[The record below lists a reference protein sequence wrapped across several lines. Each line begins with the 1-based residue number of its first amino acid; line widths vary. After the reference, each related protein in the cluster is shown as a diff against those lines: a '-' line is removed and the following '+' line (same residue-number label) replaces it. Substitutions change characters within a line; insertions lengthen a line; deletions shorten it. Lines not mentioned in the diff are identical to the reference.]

1 MAGILA
7 KERHSLIALSS
18 FQKKFWIAMLNTAQ
32 DTKTRIKNAFR
43 FKENFISIFQ
53 RPNDNYAAI
62 DGLRGLS
69 FVWMFMFHCFLYA
82 KYHYGYDKLLS
93 LIADSG
99 SSLNW
104 LWNADKAVDTFFFLS
119 GFLISALLFKE
130 YNKTHDIKLMNFYG
144 RRYLRLTP
152 VYVFSIFCYWLMR
165 GPHWENLW
173 QNLLYINNFFPYET
187 MAMVWTWTLAVEE
200 QFYLIFPLT
209 LLFIFN
215 KRIHLGY
222 SLVFLFIA
230 SFVIRAALVF
240 FDAKVRGID
249 MSVLVSDYEHLHHYS
264 SVMYDNLYTRYGA
277 FICGI
282 FISYLSIYHQEKVA
296 TLLNKRNLIFLLNC
310 IFLGTML
317 LIVLLPVTNTDI
329 DFPQAFKDFY
339 IIANRNIYSI
349 CLAWIILLCVN
360 KDKSISWLNRFLS
373 FKAWFPLAQ
382 LSYSMY
388 IFHIVV
394 ISFMMFRVRD
404 LTDHGYLNIE
414 QITPVF
420 MLAFCFATLLLN
432 IVISIFTY
440 VCIEKPFMNMRT
452 PRVA

>member
-1 MAGILA
+1 MVGKTITKA
-7 KERHSLIALSS
+7 
-18 FQKKFWIAMLNTAQ
+18 TAQ
-32 DTKTRIKNAFR
+32 VTGHTTISTNIKNAFR
-43 FKENFISIFQ
+43 FKENFSSIFN

-93 LIADSG
+93 LIANSPIT
-99 SSLNW
+99 LNW

-119 GFLISALLFKE
+119 GFLISTLLFKE
-130 YNKTHDIKLMNFYG
+130 HKKTQNIKLLSFYS

-152 VYVFSIFCYWLMR
+152 VYLFSIFCFWVMR
-165 GPHWENLW
+165 GPYWENLW
-173 QNLLYINNFFPYET
+173 QNVLYINNFFPYET

-215 KRIHLGY
+215 RRIHLGY
-222 SLVFLFIA
+222 SLLFLFFA
-230 SFVIRAALVF
+230 SFAIRASLVF
-240 FDAKVRGID
+240 SDPKIRGID
-249 MSVLVSDYEHLHHYS
+249 MSVLVSNYEHLHYYS

-282 FISYLSIYHQEKVA
+282 FIAYLGTYHQDKIDLFF
-296 TLLNKRNLIFLLNC
+296 TKRSLVNFLNC
-310 IFLGTML
+310 IFLGTFI
-317 LIVLLPVTNTDI
+317 LIIIFPVTNLSITY
-329 DFPQAFKDFY
+329 PQSFKDFY
-339 IIANRNIYSI
+339 IISNRNLFSAG
-349 CLAWIILLCVN
+349 LAWIILLCVN
-360 KDKSISWLNRFLS
+360 KHTSINWLNRFLS

-388 IFHIVV
+388 IFHIVF

-404 LTDHGYLNIE
+404 LTNHGYLQVE
-414 QITPVF
+414 QITPLF
-420 MLAFCFATLLLN
+420 MLGFCFITLLITMLF
-432 IVISIFTY
+432 SIFTY
-440 VCIEKPFMNMRT
+440 ACIEKPFMNMRAK
-452 PRVA
+452 RAA